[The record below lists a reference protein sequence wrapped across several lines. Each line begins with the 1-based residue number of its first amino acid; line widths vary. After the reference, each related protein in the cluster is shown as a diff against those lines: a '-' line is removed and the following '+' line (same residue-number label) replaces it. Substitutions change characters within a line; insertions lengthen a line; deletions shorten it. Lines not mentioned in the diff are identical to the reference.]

1 MQVITM
7 VRKLASVGS
16 LLGFGFVL
24 AANSF
29 GQLPNVGVTQY
40 AHLNLAAFGATGGND
55 CWGYVS
61 PSGREYALV
70 GLRDRVGFVEVTS
83 PSAPVL
89 LGTIAHTS
97 STWGDIKVYGHYA
110 YAVCEAAGT
119 GIQVFDLANIDSGTV
134 TLVRTIASP
143 GRTHNLALNEESGYL
158 YTCGSRDGTGT
169 TMCFSLANPANPVQ
183 VGPASMTTNYMHDAN
198 VVSYTSGPLAGK
210 EILFGFS
217 ESRGVDIYDVTNKN
231 APFLIKRV
239 TYPSMGYCHQGWL
252 SADRKYLYVD
262 DEADETGG
270 QPTTRSLIFNVE
282 DPANAFF
289 VGTFTSGLP
298 AIDHN
303 QYTADGF
310 TFQANYQSGLRI
322 FDLASNPEAPIQVG
336 AFDTYP
342 SSNGAS
348 FNGAWS
354 TYPYFP
360 SGTVIVSDINGGLF
374 VLNATEAL
382 TRAVNAAS
390 VTSGQYCT
398 VTGTLASV
406 AASDN
411 NRMVVTSLP
420 NDVFIANPLQVEFST
435 VSHDTNPTKIRMVV
449 ESLYKDGITKESLG
463 ASQFI
468 ELFDWTTNS
477 YVLVNQSLVAS
488 VDTTIEVTAPGNVQR
503 FVNQTTREV
512 KAKVRWTN
520 LKAKTSAG
528 KALIDQ
534 FLFRITR

>member
-1 MQVITM
+1 M
-7 VRKLASVGS
+7 VRKLAFTGS
-16 LLGFGFVL
+16 MFGFSFVL
-24 AANSF
+24 AATAL
-29 GQLPNVGVTQY
+29 GQLPNVGVTKYSQ
-40 AHLNLAAFGATGGND
+40 LNLAAFGAGAGND

-70 GLRDRVGFVEVTS
+70 GLNNRVGFVEITN
-83 PSAPVL
+83 PSSPVL
-89 LGTIAHTS
+89 LGTISHLS

-110 YAVCEAAGT
+110 YATTETSGT

-134 TLVRTIASP
+134 TLVRTLASP
-143 GRTHNLALNEESGYL
+143 GRTHNLALNIESGYL

-169 TMCFSLANPANPVQ
+169 TMCFSLANPAFPVQ

-198 VVSYTSGPLAGK
+198 VVSYTTGPLAGK
-210 EILFGFS
+210 ELLFGFS
-217 ESRGVDIYDVTNKN
+217 ESRGVDIYDVTDKN

-239 TYPSMGYCHQGWL
+239 TYPNMGYCHQGWL

-262 DEADETGG
+262 DEADETNGTST
-270 QPTTRSLIFNVE
+270 TTRSLIFNVE

-303 QYTADGF
+303 QYTSDGF

-322 FDLASNPEAPIQVG
+322 FDLAINPEVPIQVG
-336 AFDTYP
+336 AYDTFV

-360 SGTVIVSDINGGLF
+360 SGTVIVSDINSGLF

-382 TRAVNAAS
+382 TRAV
-390 VTSGQYCT
+390 VPTSFALGTSCST
-398 VTGTLASV
+398 SGTLASV
-406 AASDN
+406 TTSDN
-411 NRMVVTSLP
+411 NWMILSSIQ
-420 NDVFIANPLQVEFST
+420 NDVFVKNPLLAEFST
-435 VSHDTNPTKIRMVV
+435 TAYDTSPTNIRIVV
-449 ESLYKDGITKESLG
+449 ESSYKDGVSKG
-463 ASQFI
+463 GANASQSI
-468 ELFDWTTNS
+468 ELYDWTTS
-477 YVLVNQSLVAS
+477 TYVPVSQTTSTSIDQS
-488 VDTTIEVTAPGNVQR
+488 IEVTAPGGVQR

-512 KAKVRWTN
+512 KARIYWVGT
-520 LKAKTSAG
+520 KAKTSAG
-528 KALIDQ
+528 KALIDH

>member
-1 MQVITM
+1 M
-7 VRKLASVGS
+7 VRKIASVSS

-40 AHLNLAAFGATGGND
+40 AQLNLAAFGAGSGND

-70 GLRDRVGFVEVTS
+70 GLNNRVGFVEITN
-83 PSAPVL
+83 PAAPVL

-110 YAVCEAAGT
+110 YAVCETAGT

-134 TLVRTIASP
+134 TLVRTLASP
-143 GRTHNLALNEESGYL
+143 GRTHNLALNTASGYL

-169 TMCFSLANPANPVQ
+169 TMCFSLADPSFPVQ

-210 EILFGFS
+210 ELLFGFS

-231 APFLIKRV
+231 APSLIKRV

-252 SADRKYLYVD
+252 STDRKYLYVD
-262 DEADETGG
+262 DEADETNG

-303 QYTADGF
+303 QYTSDGF

-322 FDLASNPEAPIQVG
+322 FDLAGNPEAPVQVG
-336 AFDTYP
+336 AFDTFLG
-342 SSNGAS
+342 SNGAS

-360 SGTVIVSDINGGLF
+360 SGTVIVSDINSGLF

-382 TRAVNAAS
+382 TRAVNA
-390 VTSGQYCT
+390 TSFAAGQNC
-398 VTGTLASV
+398 VATGLLSSV
-406 AASDN
+406 AASDDI
-411 NRMVVTSLP
+411 RMVISSLP
-420 NDVFIANPLQVEFST
+420 NDVFVANPLQVEFST
-435 VSHDTNPTKIRMVV
+435 TSYDTSPTKIRMVV
-449 ESLYKDGITKESLG
+449 ESQYKDSATKESLS
-463 ASQFI
+463 ANQVI

-477 YVLVNQSLVAS
+477 YVQVNQSLIPATDS
-488 VDTTIEVTAPGNVQR
+488 SIEVTAPGNVQR

-520 LKAKTSAG
+520 LKARTSAG